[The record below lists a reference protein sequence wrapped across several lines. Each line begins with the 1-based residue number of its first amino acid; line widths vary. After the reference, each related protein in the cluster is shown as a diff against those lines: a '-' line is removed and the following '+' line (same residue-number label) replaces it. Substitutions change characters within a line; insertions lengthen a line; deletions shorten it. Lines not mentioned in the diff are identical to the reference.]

1 MSKRDSYEKIS
12 ISEFRSQLGGDI
24 EGFETNIRVLSEK
37 YGIDRSFP
45 EWYETFAAWLEVGTT
60 EEEMMY
66 HRMDNCYNSGC
77 KICFK

>member
-1 MSKRDSYEKIS
+1 MSNRDSYEKIT
-12 ISEFRSQLGGDI
+12 IEEFVGQMTKVTFSFAVNMQNL
-24 EGFETNIRVLSEK
+24 ETAAM
-37 YGIDRSFP
+37 SFP
-45 EWYETFAAWLEVGTT
+45 EWYETFAAWLEVGTS